1 MSPCWVATF
10 LRKLFNAH
18 DFARVGH
25 LGGRGTQ
32 ISGRGFLVAASA
44 KILGVADELAGL
56 LWGVLPAGGRGG
68 VRNYDAQS
76 RWPIFA

>member
-1 MSPCWVATF
+1 MGPCWAATF
-10 LRKLFNAH
+10 LRKLFNAP

-32 ISGRGFLVAASA
+32 ISSRGFLVAAASQ
-44 KILGVADELAGL
+44 ILGVADELARL
-56 LWGVLPAGGRGG
+56 LGSVLPAGGRGG

-76 RWPIFA
+76 RWSIFA